1 MKIKFI
7 INSYTIFILVILLS
21 FTVSCNDDEIDSIIE
36 VVYGSVTDQE
46 NNTYKT
52 VTIGTQTWMAENLKT
67 TIYRN
72 GDFIETT
79 SPKSLDLGLADSPK
93 YQWAFDSI

>member
-7 INSYTIFILVILLS
+7 LNSDTIFILVILIL
-21 FTVSCNDDEIDSIIE
+21 FINSCSDNEIDPIIE

-67 TIYRN
+67 IIYRD
-72 GDFIETT
+72 GDVIETT

-93 YQWAFDSI
+93 